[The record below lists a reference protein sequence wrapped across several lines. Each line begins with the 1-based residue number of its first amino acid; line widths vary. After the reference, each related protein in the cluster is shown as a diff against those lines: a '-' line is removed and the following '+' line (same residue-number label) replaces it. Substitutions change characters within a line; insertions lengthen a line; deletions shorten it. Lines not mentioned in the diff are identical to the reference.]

1 MKLSKE
7 QLEKELFKLEQQLDI
22 PHKDRYYNKDDKR
35 NTPACENCLNLQSQ
49 LKERDELLRQTLDF
63 PHNSMGESLR
73 NDIVK
78 MITSKNK

>member
-1 MKLSKE
+1 MEIDNFIDKHYNLINCTADNKTRKKLRLVLTE
-7 QLEKELFKLEQQLDI
+7 
-22 PHKDRYYNKDDKR
+22 Y
-35 NTPACENCLNLQSQ
+35 AQSQ